1 MTDHIVQSY
10 DSDLQDLRRSLIS
23 MGTITQQMLKNAT
36 DALKNRDKD
45 LALRVVSTDDI
56 VDSLNRTSE
65 EKAVLTIARRQPV
78 ANDLRALV
86 SSIRIAADV
95 ERVGDLAKNIAKRA
109 SIISPILQL
118 PPSLLVGFEHMSRGV
133 MTQYTLALEA
143 YSENDAEKAEIVWK
157 GDAEVDGLYT
167 LIFRDSLMH
176 MMEEPR
182 HITFFTHLLFC
193 FKNLERIGDHATNIA
208 ETVYYIQT
216 GHVLEGQRPR
226 KDNTDIDV
234 TSPA

>member
-143 YSENDAEKAEIVWK
+143 YSENNTEKAEIVWK